1 MNPHQFEGLLEA
13 LAQKLTIEARR
24 SAFANSKQFEN
35 RARQLLSELG
45 RGFGVRIDFDP
56 HPYVFPDICI
66 EDFGIE
72 VKFTTNDT
80 WRSVANSV
88 FETTRKKDVT
98 HVYVLFGKMGGK
110 PEVRWGRY
118 DEAVIHVRTSRPRP
132 AVQTIWHYLRR
143 FPKLGAGKENAVYS

>member
-66 EDFGIE
+66 FRIKRPFTFSATKTFGLVRFMTSTITRYRPLLLPLTPAPLPLIE
-72 VKFTTNDT
+72 M
-80 WRSVANSV
+80 S
-88 FETTRKKDVT
+88 
-98 HVYVLFGKMGGK
+98 
-110 PEVRWGRY
+110 
-118 DEAVIHVRTSRPRP
+118 
-132 AVQTIWHYLRR
+132 
-143 FPKLGAGKENAVYS
+143 